1 MKLFSWESIR
11 QLRELWRETTPPPE
25 QMAQRLQTVER
36 DVVLP
41 VKACFILILIYNL
54 FFSHWFDNVALPQT
68 EVQRALQRFFFV
80 YLAVNLV
87 VAAVLLFYRK
97 MPTVVVQRFIFASN
111 FADGVYLAALV
122 YMTGGVESPLYWLF
136 LALIVRNAVSC
147 PLATPQLILN
157 FSSSLLYIAAGLVEW
172 FVARSTSDVD
182 DPRLASDDS
191 QFPMETFL
199 LRMFVL
205 WLATA
210 WGYAMQV
217 LFEKHRRAVEEGQEY
232 AVRQEQLR
240 SAGRLAAKIAHQ
252 IKNPLGIIN
261 NAAYS
266 MQRALQEGKPV
277 NPQQIEIIRE
287 EIERADQTL
296 TKLMGYSQLAEGRV
310 ERLAVADEIDN
321 AIAQAVPP
329 AAKYPVVVRRDVA
342 PELPALLMQ
351 KAHLGEILVNLMQ
364 NAREAFVGG
373 KGKLTVCARLEEDQS
388 VIITIEDDG
397 PGIPQSRV
405 EKIFQAYYTTK
416 EKGTGLGLSI
426 VKHNIEL
433 YGGTVRVE
441 SELGKGTRFILQ
453 FPTRTIVRPQ
463 S

>member
-1 MKLFSWESIR
+1 MKLISWESIR

-87 VAAVLLFYRK
+87 VAVVLLFYRK
-97 MPTVVVQRFIFASN
+97 LPMVVVQRFIFASN

-122 YMTGGVESPLYWLF
+122 YMTGGVESALYWLF

-157 FSSSLLYIAAGLVEW
+157 FSSSLLYSAAGLVEW

-182 DPRLASDDS
+182 DPRLAGEDS

-266 MQRALQEGKPV
+266 VQRALQEGKPV

-287 EIERADQTL
+287 EIERADQTI

-310 ERLAVADEIDN
+310 ERLSVADEIDS
-321 AIAQAVPP
+321 ALAQAVPV
-329 AAKYPVVVRRDVA
+329 AAKYPVILRRDIA

-351 KAHLGEILVNLMQ
+351 KAHLGEILVNLIQ
-364 NAREAFVGG
+364 NARESFVGG
-373 KGKLTVCARLEEDQS
+373 KGKISVRARLEEDQS

-397 PGIPQSRV
+397 PGIPQSRA
-405 EKIFQAYYTTK
+405 EKIFHAYYTTK

-433 YGGTVRVE
+433 YGGTIRVE

-453 FPTRTIVRPQ
+453 FPTRTIVRPP